1 MSAAD
6 EMLTALEDFRAARA
20 AFFEAVA
27 LPVQPPPA
35 AASAAEIAELER
47 QLAQPLPPSYRRFI
61 ETQNGWPEFDGELN
75 ILSAS
80 DVVGVR
86 AGRGPLV
93 LKAIA
98 RRTGIPQSENWL
110 IFALSPENTNCYL
123 FDTATRDEEGEWRVI
138 GYDEGEGIERRHD
151 NFTEFLKAGAADSR
165 DALEETRQ
173 GQDLLDMDFK
183 SSGSK

>member
-1 MSAAD
+1 MSAKD

-35 AASAAEIAELER
+35 AASATEIAELER
-47 QLAQPLPPSYRRFI
+47 QLARPLPPSYRRFL
-61 ETQNGWPEFDGELN
+61 ETQNGWPDFDGELN
-75 ILSAS
+75 MLSAS
-80 DVVGVR
+80 EISAVR
-86 AGRGPLV
+86 DHRGPLV
-93 LKAIA
+93 LSAIA
-98 RRTGIPQSENWL
+98 RRTGIAQSENWL
-110 IFALSPENTNCYL
+110 IFALSPDNTNSYL
-123 FDTATRDEEGEWRVI
+123 FDTAARDDEGEWPVI

-173 GQDLLDMDFK
+173 GQDLLDMDF
-183 SSGSK
+183 

>member
-1 MSAAD
+1 MNAED
-6 EMLTALEDFRAARA
+6 EMLAALGDFRAARA

-35 AASAAEIAELER
+35 AANTAEIAELER
-47 QLAQPLPPSYRRFI
+47 QLARPLPPSYRCFL

-75 ILSAS
+75 MLSAS
-80 DVVGVR
+80 DIVAVR
-86 AGRGPLV
+86 EHRGPLV
-93 LKAIA
+93 LNAIA

-110 IFALSPENTNCYL
+110 IFALSPENTNSYL
-123 FDTATRDEEGEWRVI
+123 FDTAARDDEGEWPVI

-173 GQDLLDMDFK
+173 GQDLLDMDF
-183 SSGSK
+183 